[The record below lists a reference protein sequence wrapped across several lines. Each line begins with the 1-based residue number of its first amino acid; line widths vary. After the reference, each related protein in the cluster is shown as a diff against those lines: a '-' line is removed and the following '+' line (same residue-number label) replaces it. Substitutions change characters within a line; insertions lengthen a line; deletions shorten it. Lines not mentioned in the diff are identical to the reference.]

1 MPVDVNLWRARIGGG
16 YKNKM
21 LVFTLRK
28 RYVSSVFTALLFP
41 SPLTFILFYFTVM
54 SSQLRPVILKGV
66 KLRVFNI
73 PFLVVW
79 WLIVPLW
86 FRLILSGDI
95 EVNPGPDKNNKMNGK
110 INFGFWNLNS
120 LLARDGCKIDQI
132 EALQCCNQ
140 FDIFGI
146 CETWLN
152 DKSKNIEIGGFAPE
166 PIRAD
171 SPLANN
177 HPRGGVCLYYKADLP
192 IIHRQ
197 DLQKLPECIIAEIK
211 LKNNAKMFFAL
222 FYRSPSQTSAEVDD
236 FSLKLSNII
245 NLMNSEKPHLITLC
259 GDFNARSPLLWSGDP
274 VENSAGKH
282 IADLCIN
289 NCFEQII
296 DEPTHVTN
304 DRTPTCIDLILTNN
318 SSAIVDNCVI
328 PSPDPSCKH
337 QIVSGKINLNVP
349 PPPRYKRTV
358 WQYGKGD
365 SLSFKNDIRATDW
378 HGLFFNKSV
387 DQMVDCFTN
396 TFLDLAKKHIP
407 CKIITVSEKDAPW
420 VTASVKTAI
429 NRNKR
434 VYRKWVRRGRDPD
447 GKREVNK
454 IQNDTHKIIK
464 AAKKTY
470 IDNLSK
476 QLCDPNCGQKVFW
489 SSYKK
494 LLNKKKNTNIPPI
507 FSNGALISNFK
518 KKAEIFNSYFAKQC
532 TPLENDSTLPDLGE
546 TLNECN
552 LGSFVINE
560 SDIEKVIRNL
570 NPKKAHGLDG
580 ISISLLQ
587 MCSKEISIPLKC
599 IFLKSLEG
607 GSYPTSWKLAN
618 IQPVHKKKSRQIV
631 ENYRPISILPICGK
645 IFEKLIFDS
654 MYIYLTS
661 NSLLSDNQSGYRPN
675 DSCINQLISI
685 TSEIFEAFEG
695 YDEVRA
701 VFLDISKAFDKVWY
715 EGLLFKLERCGIEG
729 NLLNLIKNY
738 LHNRK
743 QRVVLNG
750 QESGWETLYSGVP
763 QGSVLGPLLFL
774 VYIND
779 LTDNISSNIKLF
791 ADDSSLFVRVRDAI
805 VSHNQIVE
813 DLNTITKWAH
823 QWKMRFNPD
832 ITKQAIEIIFSKK
845 RASIEHPS
853 LAFNGIPVAREP
865 STKHLGVIL
874 DSKLSFREHIN
885 QQIIKGKKGLA
896 LMKFLSKS
904 VSSSVLELTYKMYV
918 RPHLDY
924 GDLIYHNQS
933 ACMMDKLESIQ
944 YQAALVVSGCW
955 KGTNK
960 VKLVKELG
968 WETLS
973 ERREFRRLVL
983 YYKILHNM
991 TPGYMRHHIKPVNET
1006 ATIRYKNSFFPFCME
1021 KWESLSA
1028 VIKNAVSISRFKN
1041 LYKGAYFPLKR
1052 SFFSTKDGWG
1062 KKCLFRLRVNF
1073 SDLKAHRF
1081 KHRFNC
1087 DSPECNCDTGEE
1099 STEHYLILCPLFSVQ
1114 RRNLLNDL
1122 TAILIEGDGIPQG
1135 TRLVSLILYGDHKF
1149 NDAKNKLILDLTIKY
1164 ILETKR
1170 FKSTP
1175 R

>member
-1 MPVDVNLWRARIGGG
+1 M
-16 YKNKM
+16 
-21 LVFTLRK
+21 
-28 RYVSSVFTALLFP
+28 
-41 SPLTFILFYFTVM
+41 
-54 SSQLRPVILKGV
+54 
-66 KLRVFNI
+66 
-73 PFLVVW
+73 
-79 WLIVPLW
+79 
-86 FRLILSGDI
+86 
-95 EVNPGPDKNNKMNGK
+95 
-110 INFGFWNLNS
+110 
-120 LLARDGCKIDQI
+120 
-132 EALQCCNQ
+132 
-140 FDIFGI
+140 
-146 CETWLN
+146 
-152 DKSKNIEIGGFAPE
+152 
-166 PIRAD
+166 
-171 SPLANN
+171 
-177 HPRGGVCLYYKADLP
+177 
-192 IIHRQ
+192 
-197 DLQKLPECIIAEIK
+197 
-211 LKNNAKMFFAL
+211 
-222 FYRSPSQTSAEVDD
+222 
-236 FSLKLSNII
+236 
-245 NLMNSEKPHLITLC
+245 
-259 GDFNARSPLLWSGDP
+259 DP

-618 IQPVHKKKSRQIV
+618 IQPVHKKRAD
-631 ENYRPISILPICGK
+631 
-645 IFEKLIFDS
+645 KL
-654 MYIYLTS
+654 LKT
-661 NSLLSDNQSGYRPN
+661 
-675 DSCINQLISI
+675 
-685 TSEIFEAFEG
+685 T
-695 YDEVRA
+695 
-701 VFLDISKAFDKVWY
+701 
-715 EGLLFKLERCGIEG
+715 
-729 NLLNLIKNY
+729 
-738 LHNRK
+738 
-743 QRVVLNG
+743 VL
-750 QESGWETLYSGVP
+750 
-763 QGSVLGPLLFL
+763 
-774 VYIND
+774 
-779 LTDNISSNIKLF
+779 
-791 ADDSSLFVRVRDAI
+791 SLFYPFVG
-805 VSHNQIVE
+805 
-813 DLNTITKWAH
+813 K
-823 QWKMRFNPD
+823 
-832 ITKQAIEIIFSKK
+832 FSK
-845 RASIEHPS
+845 
-853 LAFNGIPVAREP
+853 
-865 STKHLGVIL
+865 
-874 DSKLSFREHIN
+874 
-885 QQIIKGKKGLA
+885 
-896 LMKFLSKS
+896 
-904 VSSSVLELTYKMYV
+904 
-918 RPHLDY
+918 
-924 GDLIYHNQS
+924 
-933 ACMMDKLESIQ
+933 
-944 YQAALVVSGCW
+944 
-955 KGTNK
+955 
-960 VKLVKELG
+960 
-968 WETLS
+968 
-973 ERREFRRLVL
+973 
-983 YYKILHNM
+983 
-991 TPGYMRHHIKPVNET
+991 
-1006 ATIRYKNSFFPFCME
+1006 NS
-1021 KWESLSA
+1021 
-1028 VIKNAVSISRFKN
+1028 
-1041 LYKGAYFPLKR
+1041 
-1052 SFFSTKDGWG
+1052 
-1062 KKCLFRLRVNF
+1062 
-1073 SDLKAHRF
+1073 
-1081 KHRFNC
+1081 
-1087 DSPECNCDTGEE
+1087 
-1099 STEHYLILCPLFSVQ
+1099 YLILCIF
-1114 RRNLLNDL
+1114 
-1122 TAILIEGDGIPQG
+1122 I
-1135 TRLVSLILYGDHKF
+1135 
-1149 NDAKNKLILDLTIKY
+1149 
-1164 ILETKR
+1164 
-1170 FKSTP
+1170 
-1175 R
+1175 